1 MKRSFTEM
9 TQGDV
14 QTDYVSQAVYSDF
27 LQSDANGP
35 FFLDNVL
42 AQSNSYIPEE
52 KMDFNYDQ
60 VEIDT
65 DTGSAMQSN
74 DDSSEHFD
82 YAFEGAAY
90 LAKEQQPVAV
100 ASGVNIHDL
109 KLVKCDGMRT
119 EVELASRNVLS
130 SVENGVGSASFS
142 KPASM
147 VLEYIEE
154 ITGRVVARAFEV
166 ELLLSQN
173 EIFAARTTVRIGS
186 LAERVL
192 EQRLFG
198 QAQKS
203 LGEKDK
209 ARHLLTN
216 RSASFMC
223 DGLEWRLVQTKDCNA
238 RKIRAPLVLLVG
250 LATRPPVIV
259 TSLPSLRFNFPRTP
273 CISLSMSSS
282 RSVVTVPCSLI
293 FNVFSS
299 KLAATLPSEIGRMP
313 WVLS

>member
-1 MKRSFTEM
+1 MKRTFSEM

-14 QTDYVSQAVYSDF
+14 QQDYVSQAVYSDF

-35 FFLDNVL
+35 FYLDNVL

-65 DTGSAMQSN
+65 DTGSAMQSH

-82 YAFEGAAY
+82 YAYEGAY
-90 LAKEQQPVAV
+90 VAKEQA
-100 ASGVNIHDL
+100 ASASAPTGVNIHDL
-109 KLVKCDGMRT
+109 KLVKCDGMRS

-130 SVENGVGSASFS
+130 SIENGVGSASFS

-147 VLEYIEE
+147 VLEHIEE
-154 ITGRVVARAFEV
+154 ITGRVVTRAFEV

-203 LGEKDK
+203 LDEKEK

-250 LATRPPVIV
+250 LTTRPPVIV
-259 TSLPSLRFNFPRTP
+259 NIPALPQVQVPVPQQNPLYQLVDELVKVRGDRAVFADLQRLLIQTSCYP
-273 CISLSMSSS
+273 
-282 RSVVTVPCSLI
+282 TV
-293 FNVFSS
+293 
-299 KLAATLPSEIGRMP
+299 
-313 WVLS
+313 